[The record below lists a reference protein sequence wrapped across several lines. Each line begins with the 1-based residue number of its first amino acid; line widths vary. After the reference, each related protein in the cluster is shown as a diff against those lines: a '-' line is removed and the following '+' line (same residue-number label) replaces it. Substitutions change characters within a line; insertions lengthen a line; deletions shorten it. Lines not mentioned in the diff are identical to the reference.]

1 MDYYC
6 NIEHVIETLK
16 NGKSRN
22 KKCSLLI
29 GAGCSVTADI
39 PTAEGFVNVIAERYH
54 QCFER
59 AAEKTYPKCMAELPP
74 GQRKSLIREF
84 VDNAK
89 INWTHLCIGQ
99 LMKEG
104 YVDRVLTVN
113 FDLSIVRACA
123 LLGIFPSVYDFASSQ
138 AFKPAEITDNA
149 VFYLHGQYTGFVLMN
164 TEKEVGEHSKR
175 LSPVF
180 EDAQRGR
187 TWIVCGYSGDN
198 DPVFDHLSK
207 VPCFDDN
214 LYWIGY
220 GKNPPSEHVRQKLLI
235 ENKYA
240 FYIQDYD
247 SDRFFITLTQRLNCF
262 PPKIFTEPFSHLK
275 NVFDSFTPFPILLS
289 GISTDKSFDFTSRTK
304 KMITSAIKTIEKQ
317 SSKEIEQISQLSRH
331 LKIAEDHY
339 MKGNYDGVLK
349 LKSKIRKDKKG
360 KELLYWSEVA
370 LGNLVSVF
378 DESMKTEEQQRLLE
392 RSITHYKNACLFSK
406 TSYIALN
413 NWGLSLFSLAKIKE
427 DQVSKDFLLKESIL
441 KYNEAIKIESS
452 YFGAYSNWAD
462 SLNELS
468 KTKEDSRVKES
479 LLKESINKYK
489 IAIKLNPHHPLPYS
503 NCANSFIE
511 LAKINENPNEK
522 EKLFNQG
529 LQFGDEAE
537 KIINGFGSYNMA
549 CIYSLLGNVD
559 ACRAA
564 LEKSKKFSFLPP
576 CYHLKSDKD
585 LDNVR
590 AEEWFKEFI
599 KEICG

>member
-6 NIEHVIETLK
+6 NIEHAVETLK

-22 KKCSLLI
+22 KRCSLLI
-29 GAGCSVTADI
+29 GAGCSVTAGI
-39 PTAEGFVNVIAERYH
+39 PTAEGFVNIISERYH

-59 AAEKTYPKCMAELPP
+59 AVEKTYPKCMAELPP

-84 VDNAK
+84 VDKAK

-164 TEKEVGEHSKR
+164 TEKEVEEHSKR

-220 GKNPPSEHVRQKLLI
+220 EKNPPSEHVRLKLLRD
-235 ENKYA
+235 NKYA
-240 FYIQDYD
+240 FYIQEYD
-247 SDRFFITLTQRLNCF
+247 SDRFFITLTQKLSCF
-262 PPKIFTEPFSHLK
+262 PPKIFTNPFSHIK
-275 NVFDSFTPFPILLS
+275 NIFDSFTPFPILS
-289 GISTDKSFDFTSRTK
+289 SDVIADHKIDFTTRTK
-304 KMITSAIKTIEKQ
+304 NMISSAIKSFEVK
-317 SSKEIEQISQLSRH
+317 SSKRKLGLTQVLLNVTRATD
-331 LKIAEDHY
+331 LF
-339 MKGNYDGVLK
+339 MLGNYEGVIK
-349 LKSKIRKDKKG
+349 LKNKIKPDKNG
-360 KELLYWSEVA
+360 RDLLYWSEVE
-370 LGNLVSVF
+370 LGNIFSVN
-378 DESMKTEEQQRLLE
+378 DESIKNKVKQRLLE
-392 RSITHYKNACLFSK
+392 KAITHYRKACLFHKSP
-406 TSYIALN
+406 SVALN
-413 NWGLSLFSLAKIKE
+413 NWGLSLFNLAKTDEQPRK
-427 DQVSKDFLLKESIL
+427 QFLLEESIL
-441 KYNEAIKIESS
+441 KYKEVIKFESD
-452 YFGAYSNWAD
+452 YFIAYGNWGN
-462 SLNELS
+462 SLYELS
-468 KTKEDSRVKES
+468 RIKDDLLEKES
-479 LLKESINKYK
+479 LLKDAIDKYQTAIRINR
-489 IAIKLNPHHPLPYS
+489 NHHLSYNNAATS
-503 NCANSFIE
+503 LLE
-511 LAKINENPNEK
+511 LAKINMDRKEREK
-522 EKLFNQG
+522 ILFEG
-529 LQFGDEAE
+529 LKFVREAE
-537 KIINGFGSYNMA
+537 KILPGYGSYNMA
-549 CIYSLLGNVD
+549 CIYSLLGNSD
-559 ACRAA
+559 ACRLA
-564 LEKSKKFSFLPP
+564 LEKSNKYSFIPK
-576 CYHLKSDKD
+576 CDHLISDTD

-590 AEEWFKEFI
+590 VEGWFKDLI